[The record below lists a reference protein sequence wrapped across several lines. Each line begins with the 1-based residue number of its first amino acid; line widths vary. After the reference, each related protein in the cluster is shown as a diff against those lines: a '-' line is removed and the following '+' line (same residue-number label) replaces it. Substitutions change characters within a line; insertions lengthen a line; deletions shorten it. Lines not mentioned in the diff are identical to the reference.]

1 MATLASEPEGE
12 TAHNLG
18 VSEHISL
25 SLKGYHSH
33 DRWQVQDF
41 VPGRTFPAG
50 ARSCDLRRF
59 GPGTMPSNAHSLNL
73 LMYRCLQIVRTDLKE
88 LIDMDIK
95 GAPCNFERSDTIAGS
110 SLFTD
115 SYQQML
121 MRLWETTGLKWRDSA
136 SGRQDTGKVGI
147 KAH

>member
-1 MATLASEPEGE
+1 MATLASEPEGK

-25 SLKGYHSH
+25 SLEGYHSH
-33 DRWQVQDF
+33 ARWQVQDF
-41 VPGRTFPAG
+41 VPGRTFPAR

-59 GPGTMPSNAHSLNL
+59 GPGTMPSIVDPLNL

-95 GAPCNFERSDTIAGS
+95 GAPCNFDDTDMMRRR

-136 SGRQDTGKVGI
+136 SGRQDTGKVRI